1 MPDPAL
7 AGTGVDMIAVGADL
21 EPGTL
26 ISAYRCGLFP
36 MPVDPDRR
44 RTKIAWFS
52 PDPRGILPV
61 DGLHVSRSLRR
72 SRRRYRVTIDTAFT
86 EVMSACADPTRD
98 GRWINGSFIDAYSR
112 LFDLGWAHSF
122 EARDDDDELVGGLYG
137 LHIDGLFAG
146 EAMFSTATDASKV
159 ALVEL
164 VEWARSNGIELLD
177 VQWATPHLT
186 SLGVIE
192 ISRSEYLRRLAVAV
206 GRS

>member
-122 EARDDDDELVGGLYG
+122 EARDGDDQLVGGLYG